1 MSEIQ
6 PLAAAANTALDR
18 LAAAY
23 TAERRFVAD
32 AAHELRTPLTV
43 LDLRR
48 QAAR

>member
-23 TAERRFVAD
+23 TAERRFVSC
-32 AAHELRTPLTV
+32 AHR
-43 LDLRR
+43 
-48 QAAR
+48 